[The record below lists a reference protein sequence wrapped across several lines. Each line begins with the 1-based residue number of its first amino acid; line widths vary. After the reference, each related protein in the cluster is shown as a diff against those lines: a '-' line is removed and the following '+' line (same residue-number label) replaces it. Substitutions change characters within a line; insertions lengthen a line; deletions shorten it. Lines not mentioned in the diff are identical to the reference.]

1 MDLQTAAIYAYK
13 LFFFSVV
20 PEVDNRPWYS
30 TLGLTNTWAL
40 FLFLLTYLLNQL
52 DRFLFGITA
61 KSMAQ
66 EIHFGDKACMINTS
80 FTASDL
86 KVGNTTM
93 KCNVETEMK

>member
-1 MDLQTAAIYAYK
+1 
-13 LFFFSVV
+13 V

-30 TLGLTNTWAL
+30 TFGLTNTWAL

-80 FTASDL
+80 FTANDL

-93 KCNVETEMK
+93 KCNVGTEMK